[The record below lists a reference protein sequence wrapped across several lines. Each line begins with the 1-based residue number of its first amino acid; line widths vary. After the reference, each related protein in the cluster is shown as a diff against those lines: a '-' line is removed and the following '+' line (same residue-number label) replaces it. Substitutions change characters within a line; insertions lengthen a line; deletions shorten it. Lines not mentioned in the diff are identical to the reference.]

1 MINWDWAEVL
11 ATEDVNKAWD
21 EYLEVIETKLN
32 KMCPLKDISTHNEKA
47 DWITIEHLEQIKLKD
62 DLMLKARQTRNRD
75 DWINAQKSRNMT
87 KAMMK
92 RAKSTYLVNALTE
105 NREDSK
111 KLWRTLHKIL
121 PNNKSER
128 HPINLI
134 DHDGNQTDPK
144 NAATLINDF
153 FTTVAGKL
161 DVHTDKWTDPGRRT
175 ESKFQVTNLDMK
187 ELKEELRKINI
198 NKSSGIDH
206 ISSRVIK
213 EAFLATPHVLLHIM
227 KLSIA
232 FSVFP
237 DRWKS
242 ATIVPIEKKP
252 NAPTPSEL
260 RPISLLPLPGK
271 ILERLVSNRMM
282 RYLEK
287 NELLSKGQ
295 DGFRKGR
302 STTKAVSTLTDEILT
317 EAGKGNLTTAVFIDF
332 SKAFDCVNHKILLNK
347 LGNLGF
353 LGSAVDW
360 FGSYLTGRRQRTLA
374 NGVLSEYREIA
385 CGVPQGSILGPA
397 LFILFVNDMPETIQ
411 SAKISQYA
419 DDTVIYASGSNEIDI
434 AVNLNLDLGRLTK
447 WCRENKLHVNCNK
460 TKYLTFGPQGK
471 TSACIGVNLEIGG
484 TRLKRVN
491 TYKYL
496 GITLDQNHT
505 YGTHLATLARTVRHK
520 VYLLRTVRPHLTV
533 YAALT

>member
-1 MINWDWAEVL
+1 M
-11 ATEDVNKAWD
+11 
-21 EYLEVIETKLN
+21 
-32 KMCPLKDISTHNEKA
+32 
-47 DWITIEHLEQIKLKD
+47 
-62 DLMLKARQTRNRD
+62 
-75 DWINAQKSRNMT
+75 
-87 KAMMK
+87 
-92 RAKSTYLVNALTE
+92 
-105 NREDSK
+105 
-111 KLWRTLHKIL
+111 
-121 PNNKSER
+121 
-128 HPINLI
+128 
-134 DHDGNQTDPK
+134 
-144 NAATLINDF
+144 
-153 FTTVAGKL
+153 FT
-161 DVHTDKWTDPGRRT
+161 
-175 ESKFQVTNLDMK
+175 
-187 ELKEELRKINI
+187 
-198 NKSSGIDH
+198 
-206 ISSRVIK
+206 
-213 EAFLATPHVLLHIM
+213 
-227 KLSIA
+227 
-232 FSVFP
+232 

-252 NAPTPSEL
+252 NAPTPSEF

-332 SKAFDCVNHKILLNK
+332 SKAFDCVNHKILLSK

-353 LGSAVDW
+353 LGSAVEW

-411 SAKISQYA
+411 ISKISQYA
-419 DDTVIYASGSNEIDI
+419 DDTVIYASGPNEMDI

-471 TSACIGVNLEIGG
+471 TSACTGVNLEIGG

-491 TYKYL
+491 TVRIGRLSL
-496 GITLDQNHT
+496 GRNNNQ
-505 YGTHLATLARTVRHK
+505 
-520 VYLLRTVRPHLTV
+520 
-533 YAALT
+533 